1 MKTTKTISQIKNLL
15 EKLLTEAKKIKLK
28 RLSNSKTREFTDQI
42 NDFLDSFSPAEDN
55 SPEQATTI
63 KQLQQTLQEKLTLE
77 TTLAEKDSQIANLE
91 QQISKLS
98 SSEDAKLATTEQ
110 KLTKVNTQLIN
121 AEPELKSNN
130 LPKQDKENNDD
141 IVQELAQTQRSK
153 RNLWIGSPIAVVLA
167 GLLYPTIVYL
177 RNNKSKNHGSD
188 NTRTFNKS
196 ETKYGSN

>member
-153 RNLWIGSPIAVVLA
+153 RNL
-167 GLLYPTIVYL
+167 
-177 RNNKSKNHGSD
+177 
-188 NTRTFNKS
+188 
-196 ETKYGSN
+196 

>member
-1 MKTTKTISQIKNLL
+1 LL

-28 RLSNSKTREFTDQI
+28 RLSDSKTKEFTDQI

-55 SPEQATTI
+55 SPEQATTVQ
-63 KQLQQTLQEKLTLE
+63 QLQQALQEKLTLE

-91 QQISKLS
+91 QQISKLN

-130 LPKQDKENNDD
+130 LPKQDKENNDN
-141 IVQELAQTQRSK
+141 IVQELAQTQKSK
-153 RNLWIGSPIAVVLA
+153 RNL
-167 GLLYPTIVYL
+167 
-177 RNNKSKNHGSD
+177 
-188 NTRTFNKS
+188 
-196 ETKYGSN
+196 